1 MKNSENKRVS
11 VAFDWAALKESK
23 ASQVDQWATLLGA
36 FVPHPDIPGH
46 EAPEI
51 RELRSDTAR
60 VQAQRHLQ
68 RCEDDLDRLDM
79 LEAIATQ
86 LTDDIDVARA
96 RADLAA
102 LEGSHGP
109 AMQWTRLAN
118 DLAERRRVREHEARA
133 AAAAIGQP
141 DTEIGRLAQTLLAA
155 PQAVREELARVMLA
169 GRVPDDWRPSE
180 LIRLDVGA

>member
-1 MKNSENKRVS
+1 MSDEITRHS

-23 ASQVDQWATLLGA
+23 AAQIDQWSALLGV
-36 FVPHPDIPGH
+36 FEPHPDIEGH
-46 EAPEI
+46 SMPPV
-51 RELRSDTAR
+51 REMRSDTAR

-79 LEAIATQ
+79 LEAISTQ
-86 LTDDIDVARA
+86 LTDDIEVARA

-109 AMQWTRLAN
+109 AIQWTRLAHE
-118 DLAERRRVREHEARA
+118 LGEKRRVREQEARA
-133 AAAAIGQP
+133 AAAANGQP

-180 LIRLDVGA
+180 LIRLDVGE